1 MEGREA
7 LGGLIPGANLTKWS
21 HDSVG
26 GVARLAGL
34 TGWGVGIHNVCKIVQ
49 VLVVEK
55 RNRLGRFRLIGFSNE
70 TLSSL

>member
-7 LGGLIPGANLTKWS
+7 LGPGANLTKWS

-26 GVARLAGL
+26 GLAGL
-34 TGWGVGIHNVCKIVQ
+34 TGWGVGIHKIVQ

-55 RNRLGRFRLIGFSNE
+55 RNRLESFSGF
-70 TLSSL
+70 